1 MEGSQDQF
9 PTARTPLTFQK
20 GLGGN
25 RLYFINLSARRKV
38 LKISRDREI
47 RVTFHPVVRYV
58 KGRIYLSPYCFVEG
72 KIFIADEKKEKKEKK
87 EGIVEKSGIK
97 E

>member
-1 MEGSQDQF
+1 M
-9 PTARTPLTFQK
+9 
-20 GLGGN
+20 
-25 RLYFINLSARRKV
+25 YFINLSARRKV

-58 KGRIYLSPYCFVEG
+58 KRPNLLLSLSLSPYCFVEG
-72 KIFIADEKKEKKEKK
+72 KIFIAHGGKKKKIKKIENKK

>member
-1 MEGSQDQF
+1 M
-9 PTARTPLTFQK
+9 
-20 GLGGN
+20 
-25 RLYFINLSARRKV
+25 YFINLSARRKV

-58 KGRIYLSPYCFVEG
+58 KRPNLLLSLSFHTVSSREKFLSRTG
-72 KIFIADEKKEKKEKK
+72 KKKKKIKKIENKK